1 MKKYEMPEVVIN
13 LFSPKSSIMDA
24 SSDLSFEIPGDDV
37 PPFTGEFD

>member
-13 LFSPKSSIMDA
+13 LFSPKSSIMNA
-24 SSDLSFEIPGDDV
+24 SDDIYFEIPGDDD